1 MRAEREVR
9 QYFSNAD
16 GYPHSQSVRPV
27 RYCRIMLLKVIGYA
41 AGTLTTLAFVPQVVR
56 TWRTRSTGD
65 LSTGMLL
72 AFSAGV
78 ALWLI
83 YGLGLRAWP
92 IIMANAVTLLF
103 ALVLLAFKL
112 ANQLAMRAGP
122 VPLSRRPQSVPP
134 LARSPLFL
142 HDTGR
147 NPESPGEGPGR
158 SWRCN
163 HL

>member
-1 MRAEREVR
+1 M
-9 QYFSNAD
+9 Q
-16 GYPHSQSVRPV
+16 
-27 RYCRIMLLKVIGYA
+27 YCRIMLLKVIGYA

-78 ALWLI
+78 ALWLV

-92 IIMANAVTLLF
+92 IIMANAVTLLL

-112 ANQLAMRAGP
+112 ANHSGHGGGP
-122 VPLSRRPQSVPP
+122 RPLSRRPQSVPP
-134 LARSPLFL
+134 LAPSPLFL

-147 NPESPGEGPGR
+147 HQENPGGGQ
-158 SWRCN
+158 
-163 HL
+163 